1 MKQTKKLTR
10 DQKKLLSSKGM
21 EPAEWMLIH
30 ESRTDIQIINKFNKE
45 IKVIE
50 K

>member
-10 DQKKLLSSKGM
+10 DQKNLLSSKGM
-21 EPAEWMLIH
+21 EPADWKLIH
-30 ESRTDIQIINKFNKE
+30 ESKTDIQIINKFNKE